1 MKRSTDRIL
10 TTHVGS
16 LARPPDLLKMME
28 ARATGGPVDPTAY
41 ASRVRGAVADVVRM
55 QCESGVDVPSDGEQS
70 KVGFF
75 QYVRERLSGFEPAPP
90 GTAGRP
96 SPWISEFNAFPD
108 YYQSVAASRGVGPNS
123 ALICTGPV
131 TYRGHAAVQTD
142 IANFKAGLAGR
153 ETEDAFMPA
162 SAPRGR
168 DIGQDVYYSSY
179 EDYLGAVADALHE
192 EYQAIVDAGF
202 ILQVDDPALTYALG
216 HSPQLSPSERRR
228 EADLHVEAIN
238 RALKGIPS
246 ENVRFH
252 TCYGIDEGPRTTD
265 VPLKE
270 MIEFI
275 LKINAGAYSFEAA
288 NPRHEHE
295 YHVWESVKLPDD
307 KVIIPGVI
315 GHVSNIVEHPEWI
328 AERIVRFA
336 RIVGRERVIAG
347 SDCGFSSQATP
358 SPNVHPTVVWAKFR
372 AMREGADLATKLLW
386 G

>member
-16 LARPPDLLKMME
+16 LSRPPDLLKMME

-142 IANFKAGLAGR
+142 IANFKAGRAGR

-238 RALKGIPS
+238 RALK
-246 ENVRFH
+246 
-252 TCYGIDEGPRTTD
+252 
-265 VPLKE
+265 
-270 MIEFI
+270 
-275 LKINAGAYSFEAA
+275 
-288 NPRHEHE
+288 
-295 YHVWESVKLPDD
+295 
-307 KVIIPGVI
+307 
-315 GHVSNIVEHPEWI
+315 
-328 AERIVRFA
+328 
-336 RIVGRERVIAG
+336 
-347 SDCGFSSQATP
+347 
-358 SPNVHPTVVWAKFR
+358 
-372 AMREGADLATKLLW
+372 
-386 G
+386 